1 MDPRDKLREAKVAV
15 SQGRYADA
23 LQAHIW
29 FHDHA
34 LEHEPSLYGVRL
46 SFALADWAELGSAY
60 PEALRSL
67 GRTRDSKAAALI
79 AGSRSRDCFH
89 DVMAIN
95 RELGVS
101 GRTYE
106 LFRRLCE
113 IDADF
118 ARSCASI
125 AMDAIVEAKDFR
137 LAESFLADPV
147 ARVRAWSQQLN
158 TDVRRLRDPGL
169 ATHNLDR
176 KLAGH
181 ARVYAEAVG
190 GVLAVLDGVGRA
202 DEARA
207 ARAAA
212 IDSVE
217 DEVVRCS
224 VRDLLPRY
232 GDAG

>member
-1 MDPRDKLREAKVAV
+1 MDPRDKLKEAEVAV

-23 LQAHIW
+23 LQAHVW

-34 LEHEPSLYGVRL
+34 LEHEPCLYGVRL
-46 SFALADWAELGSAY
+46 SFALADWVELGSVY

-67 GRTRDSKAAALI
+67 ERIRDSKTSALI

-106 LFRRLCE
+106 LFLRLCE
-113 IDADF
+113 LDADF

-125 AMDAIVEAKDFR
+125 AMESIVEAKDFR
-137 LAESFLADPV
+137 LGERFLADPE
-147 ARVRAWSQQLN
+147 ARVRTWSQQLN
-158 TDVRRLRDPGL
+158 ADVRRLRDPGQ

-176 KLAGH
+176 MLAGQ
-181 ARVYAEAVG
+181 ARVYAEHVG
-190 GVLAVLDGVGRA
+190 LVLAVLDGVGRF

-207 ARAAA
+207 TRVSA
-212 IDSVE
+212 IDSV
-217 DEVVRCS
+217 DDVAVRGS

-232 GDAG
+232 GDEG